1 MIIIAI
7 LVLTCCNFNFIY
19 FFVYFSDVGAFLFQD
34 STIEISNFIGNST
47 LAKEEKQVY
56 EHWVMNGGSDTEDG
70 NGEKGMVYGFDNLGQ
85 QNGGSCITIGIRGS
99 CLTRGIRGSCLTR
112 GRGGTQPEE

>member
-1 MIIIAI
+1 MIIIVI

-19 FFVYFSDVGAFLFQD
+19 FFVYFSDVGTFLFQD

-56 EHWVMNGGSDTEDG
+56 EHWVMNGRSDTEDG
-70 NGEKGMVYGFDNLGQ
+70 NGEEGMIYGFDNLGQ
-85 QNGGSCITIGIRGS
+85 QNGG
-99 CLTRGIRGSCLTR
+99 
-112 GRGGTQPEE
+112 

>member
-19 FFVYFSDVGAFLFQD
+19 LFFVYFSDVGTFLFQD
-34 STIEISNFIGNST
+34 SAIEISNFIGNST

-56 EHWVMNGGSDTEDG
+56 EHWVINGGSDTEDG
-70 NGEKGMVYGFDNLGQ
+70 NGEEGMVYGFDNLGQ
-85 QNGGSCITIGIRGS
+85 QNGG
-99 CLTRGIRGSCLTR
+99 
-112 GRGGTQPEE
+112 